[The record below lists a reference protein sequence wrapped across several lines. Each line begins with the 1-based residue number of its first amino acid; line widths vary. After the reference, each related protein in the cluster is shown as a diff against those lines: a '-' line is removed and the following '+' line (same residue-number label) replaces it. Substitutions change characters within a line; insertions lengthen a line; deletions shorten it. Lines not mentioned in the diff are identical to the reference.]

1 MKGIVLAGGSGTRLY
16 PVTMGISKQ
25 LVPIYDKPMIY
36 YPVSVLMLAGIR
48 EILIIS
54 TPQDLP
60 GFRRLLGSGEQFGV
74 KFSYAEQPRPEGLA
88 QAFII
93 GKDFIGDDPRLE
105 SVRSFIHLKVKLLFD
120 PPMSSAV
127 IESINHMIE
136 ELEWRLTV
144 IADTKHEEEKKD
156 GE

>member
-1 MKGIVLAGGSGTRLY
+1 MESILDSIKKLLGIQKEYTHFDSDLIMHINTAL
-16 PVTMGISKQ
+16 
-25 LVPIYDKPMIY
+25 
-36 YPVSVLMLAGIR
+36 SVLTQLGIGPTKGFS
-48 EILIIS
+48 IS
-54 TPQDLP
+54 DST
-60 GFRRLLGSGEQFGV
+60 S
-74 KFSYAEQPRPEGLA
+74 KW
-88 QAFII
+88 
-93 GKDFIGDDPRLE
+93 KDFIGDDPRLE

-144 IADTKHEEEKKD
+144 ISDTKHEEEKKD